1 MRGLKFLGYL
11 LLCMLLGFSL
21 LSWYN
26 YGSLEVL
33 FLDMEDLSSFF
44 NKIVEKVLFYFSY
57 AGSWNYLIL
66 LLLLAFL
73 VVLYT
78 CNDLWLEKYFHSRK
92 QKSFFSFGYRW
103 FLQRSS
109 AFVLLVLECLL
120 LANLF
125 VWGYTRQGIIS
136 DFETIKQPQ
145 TVLLLG
151 TNKELR
157 NGEGANLYYT
167 YRIEAVS
174 ELYRQRKVKKI
185 IISGDNGRAGY
196 NEPADMRNSLLKKG
210 VPASLI
216 ELDYAGFRTL
226 DSIVRL
232 KGHFNVKDALIV
244 SQRFHVERALLLA
257 WLYDVEAIG
266 YPAEGSMTLA
276 MAGRELLAKP
286 KALLDVF
293 IFNMQPRYGK
303 TYTKASVDWNKS
315 TDRTFVGIVLFC
327 CLFAALMVWLFF
339 ND

>member
-11 LLCMLLGFSL
+11 LLGALMGVAL
-21 LSWYN
+21 LSWYH
-26 YGSLEVL
+26 YGSLQAL
-33 FLDMEDLSSFF
+33 LTDMRDISSFLE
-44 NKIVEKVLFYFSY
+44 KGVEKVTFYFSY

-73 VVLYT
+73 IVLYT
-78 CNDLWLEKYFHSRK
+78 CNDLYLEKYFHSRK
-92 QKSFFSFGYRW
+92 QKSFVSYGYRW
-103 FLQRSS
+103 FLQRSF
-109 AFVLLVLECLL
+109 AFLLLALECVL

-125 VWGYTRQGIIS
+125 VWGYTSNGIVS
-136 DFETIKQPQ
+136 DFTSIKQPQ

-151 TNKELR
+151 TNKTLR

-185 IISGDNGRAGY
+185 IISGDNGRHGY

-210 VPASLI
+210 IPAGLI

-226 DSIVRL
+226 DSVVRL
-232 KGHFNVKDALIV
+232 KGHFKVKDALIV

-257 WLYDVEAIG
+257 WFYDVDAKG

-303 TYTKASVDWNKS
+303 TYAKASIDWNNSK
-315 TDRTFVGIVLFC
+315 DQAFAVIVIFC
-327 CLFAALMVWLFF
+327 CLFAGLMAWMFF